1 MVINFSGITICFISY
16 SSKDLEIVEAIENH
30 LLQNGFDD
38 NVWRD
43 KRKIESDWSRE
54 IAIAL
59 TKSDIVL
66 RIWSEY
72 SSKSEWGL
80 KMNG

>member
-1 MVINFSGITICFISY
+1 VVINFSGITICFISY
-16 SSKDLEIVEAIENH
+16 SSKDVKIVEAIENH
-30 LLQNGFDD
+30 FLQNGFDD

-72 SSKSEWGL
+72 SSKSEWG
-80 KMNG
+80 